1 MSSLLDAP
9 ALGSQTPRI
18 LVAPPSSGSQGWD
31 LIELCEGV
39 GMSLDEGQK
48 LTLVEICAESRP
60 GKWAAM
66 ETLDEEP
73 RQNGKGLDIEGLQL
87 GDLFLFDS
95 SLVSTYSAH
104 EFSTARKQFERL
116 RFWIENN
123 DDLRKRC
130 KKPTVANGNVG
141 IQTLAGHQVWFRART
156 NDGGRGLTGDRIILD
171 EAFDLPGPVIGS
183 LVPSLSAVPNAQINY
198 FSSAGFGVD
207 EAKSDVLWDI
217 RKQAIVAALKH
228 LGRPIEEPEGE
239 FHVRGV
245 PGAHVYLNWS
255 ASPSAITDVDNEA
268 HWATAN
274 RALGTRM
281 SHEFV
286 RTVERRRM
294 VTVEQFAQER
304 LGIWPPSRR
313 LEDEDEG
320 ESLRDLWAQCELAVS
335 TVGKR
340 RAFGVGVAP
349 ESTSAALWVA
359 GESSAGGWHLEI
371 IDHGP
376 DVQAIGARAKA
387 LAVKHK
393 AKVGFDPSGPAGV
406 LVPVLGDV
414 GLKVSG
420 AQLAAAC
427 ADLVAGVKA
436 KTIRQRVPSKLATAV
451 AASMAGAV
459 KDPKPGD
466 GGWVW
471 SCKSSAVDIT
481 PTTGATVALWAAKAS
496 PARKSTRSY

>member
-1 MSSLLDAP
+1 MSYASVELL
-9 ALGSQTPRI
+9 GRQQPRI
-18 LVAPPSSGSQGWD
+18 LVSPPRVSSAGQEAA
-31 LIELCEGV
+31 EL
-39 GMSLDEGQK
+39 
-48 LTLVEICAESRP
+48 AESAGLVLDPWQRLALEEAL
-60 GKWAAM
+60 GERADGSWAAY
-66 ETLDEEP
+66 EVGLEVP
-73 RQNGKGLDIEGLQL
+73 RQNGKGSWIEARELAG
-87 GDLFLFDS
+87 LFLFGDR
-95 SLVSTYSAH
+95 LIVHSAH
-104 EFSTARKQFERL
+104 LFKTAKEAFKRILQLIEGSSDLAREVRRVTWTHGSEGIELMSGQRLEFVARGR
-116 RFWIENN
+116 
-123 DDLRKRC
+123 
-130 KKPTVANGNVG
+130 GS
-141 IQTLAGHQVWFRART
+141 
-156 NDGGRGLTGDRIILD
+156 GRGLTGDVVVLD
-171 EAFDLPGPVIGS
+171 EAYNLSTDMMADLLPT
-183 LVPSLSAVPNAQINY
+183 LSARPNPQIIY
-198 FSSAGFGVD
+198 TSSAGFGID
-207 EAKSDVLWDI
+207 RSESDVLW
-217 RKQAIVAALKH
+217 ALRRRAL
-228 LGRPIEEPEGE
+228 LGIDTERLCWME
-239 FHVRGV
+239 
-245 PGAHVYLNWS
+245 WS
-255 ASPSAITDVDNEA
+255 AHEDSATDSLDA
-268 HWATAN
+268 LADAN
-274 RALGTRM
+274 PGLGQRL
-281 SHEFV
+281 
-286 RTVERRRM
+286 TVEFSATERGAMTEEAYRR
-294 VTVEQFAQER
+294 ER
-304 LGIWPPSRR
+304 LGIWAPSRK
-313 LEDEDEG
+313 LDDEQG